1 MPRCHTLIWR
11 IIGRGLA
18 GWHAS
23 GVEEGNR
30 VSSSGGSLEGY
41 VAEALDGTPIYDA
54 EDADAGAFVHFTMAG
69 PMDDV
74 TLPQGKVKLF
84 KERAK
89 LAAMLPALGGGFQT
103 IGMMGLAREPGE
115 GKYEGLGSIDSV
127 ATDVWLQ
134 MLRRHV
140 PGVRFGHVD
149 GGRVLWEEVR
159 SLRTTR
165 RFER

>member
-1 MPRCHTLIWR
+1 MPRCHKLTWR
-11 IIGRGLA
+11 IVGRGLA

-30 VSSSGGSLEGY
+30 VSSSGGSLEEY
-41 VAEALDGTPIYDA
+41 VAEAVEGAPVYDA

-69 PMDDV
+69 PMDDA
-74 TLPQGKVKLF
+74 TLPPGKVKLF
-84 KERAK
+84 KEREK
-89 LAAMLPALGGGFQT
+89 LAAMLPALGGGFKT

-127 ATDVWLQ
+127 ATDVWIE

-140 PGVRFGHVD
+140 SGVRFGMVS
-149 GGRVLWEEVR
+149 GGRVEWED
-159 SLRTTR
+159 
-165 RFER
+165 ERAPARPRLGR